1 MNRQLRALAIA
12 LLACYVAL
20 FARLNWTQ
28 VVRADELNDRP
39 ENGRAIARDFNRPR
53 GDIVTADGVVVAHSV
68 EATEGSF
75 KYQRTY
81 PTKDLF
87 AHAVG
92 SYSLLF
98 GSDGVERTYHDE
110 LSGNT
115 ARLRVSGF
123 LDPFGERANVGD
135 VTLTMRA
142 DVQEAAR
149 AALGARPGSVVALD
163 PRTGGVIAMWS
174 YPTYDPNFTSLNNTT
189 AARLFR
195 ESLDA
200 NPDKPLLARAY
211 RDRFF
216 PGSTFKVVTAAA
228 GLESGR
234 VTEESPSYPTATSYL
249 PPLTNR
255 PIRNFDGASCGGTL
269 LELLRVSCNSAFAQM
284 GAATLGPDVMVEG
297 AQRFGFGE
305 VPPIDLPR
313 AVSSVFPT
321 DYGRRLRAGDAP
333 GDADVYERTPDLAQ
347 ASIGQ
352 NDVSATPLLMAMVAG
367 AIGNE
372 GEMMAPHVL
381 ADIRD
386 RDGRVVRE
394 PDVEVWQR
402 STSAASAEILRRAM
416 VGVVER
422 GTASRMAIAGVEVGA
437 KTGTAQ
443 LGTDPPRSH
452 AWVIGFAGQPGQPAS
467 VAVAV
472 LVQGQPGASE
482 QTGGRVAAP
491 IAKAVMEA
499 ALRPL
504 PTTDPGGDQGGG
516 GR

>member
-1 MNRQLRALAIA
+1 MNRQLRSLAIA

-28 VVRADELNDRP
+28 VVRAGELNDRP
-39 ENGRAIARDFNRPR
+39 DNGRAIARDFNRPR
-53 GDIVTADGVVVAHSV
+53 GDIVTADGALVAHSV

-87 AHAVG
+87 AHTVG

-98 GSDGVERTYHDE
+98 GSDGVERTYDDE

-115 ARLRVSGF
+115 PELRVRGF
-123 LDPFGERANVGD
+123 LDPLGEGANVGN
-135 VTLTMRA
+135 VTLTLRS

-149 AALGARPGSVVALD
+149 DALGARPGSVVALD
-163 PRTGGVIAMWS
+163 PRDGAVLAMWS
-174 YPTYDPNFTSLNNTT
+174 YPAYDPNFTSLNNTT
-189 AARLFR
+189 AARLFK
-195 ESLDA
+195 ESLDQ

-211 RDRFF
+211 RDRYF

-228 GLESGR
+228 GLESGK
-234 VTEESPSYPTATSYL
+234 VTEESPAFPTTTGYL

-269 LELLRVSCNSAFAQM
+269 LDLLRVSCNAAFAQM
-284 GAATLGPDVMVEG
+284 GAAVLGPEPMVATAE
-297 AQRFGFGE
+297 RFGFGE

-352 NDVSATPLLMAMVAG
+352 NDVSATPLSMAMAAG
-367 AIGNE
+367 AIGNN

-381 ADIRD
+381 DDVRD

-394 PDVEVWQR
+394 PDVEVWR
-402 STSAASAEILRRAM
+402 TATSAASADVLRRAM

-422 GTASRMAIAGVEVGA
+422 GTATRMAIPGVEVGA

-443 LGTDPPRSH
+443 LGTQPPRSH
-452 AWVIGFAGQPGQPAS
+452 AWVIGFAGEPGQPAS

-491 IAKAVMEA
+491 IAKRVMEA

-504 PTTDPGGDQGGG
+504 PEPGTG